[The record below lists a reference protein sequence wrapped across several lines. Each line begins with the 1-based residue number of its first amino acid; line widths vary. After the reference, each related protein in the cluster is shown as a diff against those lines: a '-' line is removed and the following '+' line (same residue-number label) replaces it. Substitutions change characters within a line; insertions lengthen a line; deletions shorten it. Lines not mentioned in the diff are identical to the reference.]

1 MPVERP
7 VWAELVVDVFI
18 AYAHLDVGEV
28 VMDLEVEVV
37 VGADLGV
44 NVVVDMSFGP
54 VEVVEGDPVVE
65 GVIEWN
71 IELEIVFAVR

>member
-44 NVVVDMSFGP
+44 DVVVDMSFGP
-54 VEVVEGDPVVE
+54 VKVVEGDP
-65 GVIEWN
+65 
-71 IELEIVFAVR
+71 IVDGFVDVRTPD